1 MAAALLTDEGPDVFE
16 WVNGPNIDM
25 IQSGQV
31 VPLDDVLGDAEATST
46 SG

>member
-31 VPLDDVLGDAEATST
+31 VPLDGVLGERPTTST